1 MFLLFF
7 VAWGGLTSQLFLHSL
22 PYVPSLWQREG
33 IFNHSTKR
41 MTTSKSFRNG
51 LEISTQSPTLTGKS
65 RGLSVFLLHRDELGE
80 ACPGNNKIGLPDN
93 QADRFVLGY
102 HRYNSGRNS
111 AEMR

>member
-51 LEISTQSPTLTGKS
+51 LEISTQSPTQKEKRNVSPFFVSGGCPPDYMYIPSK
-65 RGLSVFLLHRDELGE
+65 FLLSKATERDFATSRPSL
-80 ACPGNNKIGLPDN
+80 
-93 QADRFVLGY
+93 
-102 HRYNSGRNS
+102 S
-111 AEMR
+111 